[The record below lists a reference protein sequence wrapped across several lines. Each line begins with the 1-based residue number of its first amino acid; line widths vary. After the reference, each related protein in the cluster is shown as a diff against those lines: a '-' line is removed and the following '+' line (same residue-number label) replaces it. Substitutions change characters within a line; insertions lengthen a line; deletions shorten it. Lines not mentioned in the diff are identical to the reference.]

1 MGDTIEQ
8 PPDLRAILA
17 RIDRDLEE
25 SAKLR
30 AENRKFI
37 AEHDKLIAEEATL
50 RSEARKLDRDRW
62 IAPWLAITGL
72 VGGLITVIGAVWR
85 LLH

>member
-1 MGDTIEQ
+1 MGDTTE
-8 PPDLRAILA
+8 PPLDLRAIVA
-17 RIDRDLEE
+17 CIDRDLME
-25 SAKLR
+25 AGKLR
-30 AENRKFI
+30 QETQKFV
-37 AEHDKLIAEEATL
+37 AEHDKLIAEEAKL

-72 VGGLITVIGAVWR
+72 VGGIITVAGTIWR

>member
-8 PPDLRAILA
+8 PPDLRAIVA